1 MAERSEITQ
10 LLRAWSAGETSAPEK
25 LMPLVY
31 TELRRLAKAHMA
43 RERPDHTLQSTAL
56 VHEAYLRLV
65 DITRVRWEDRAHFFA
80 MCAQMM
86 RRILVDK
93 ARERRSLKRGSD
105 LPPLQLDEALL
116 LSPER
121 APDLIRLDDALSALE
136 QFDPRKSRVVE
147 LRFFSGLS
155 VEETATVLR
164 ISPETVMRDWKL
176 ARSWLLRELAGKS

>member
-65 DITRVRWEDRAHFFA
+65 DITQVRWEDRAHFFA

-86 RRILVDK
+86 RRISGGQGAGAALLK
-93 ARERRSLKRGSD
+93 ARER
-105 LPPLQLDEALL
+105 
-116 LSPER
+116 SPSSS
-121 APDLIRLDDALSALE
+121 IR
-136 QFDPRKSRVVE
+136 
-147 LRFFSGLS
+147 
-155 VEETATVLR
+155 
-164 ISPETVMRDWKL
+164 
-176 ARSWLLRELAGKS
+176 